1 MSSDE
6 GGLKMPEMPK
16 IEMPELNLPDKMP
29 ESFEEGS
36 AMVVKLLGPVE
47 ELSPFKLGQIQKLIE
62 ETHEETGK
70 AVAPAFAVGQVLFLL
85 AFVGYF
91 VWGVVVLCLDSAAMD
106 APCAKESWVWLYALL
121 VIVIP
126 TSLGTV
132 MGCIKGG
139 IAAAG
144 VEDKVPSV
152 ILTLPPPVLMVT
164 LAILGIV
171 LWGGMTEECGTF
183 YDTTHAQL
191 IVLFHIQ
198 VILMSIAGVF
208 GFLTAWA
215 QTMVLIKQ
223 YVPIP
228 GGDSEGS
235 KSV

>member
-1 MSSDE
+1 
-6 GGLKMPEMPK
+6 
-16 IEMPELNLPDKMP
+16 
-29 ESFEEGS
+29 
-36 AMVVKLLGPVE
+36 
-47 ELSPFKLGQIQKLIE
+47 
-62 ETHEETGK
+62 
-70 AVAPAFAVGQVLFLL
+70 VAPAFAVGQVLFLL

-171 LWGGMTEECGTF
+171 LWSGMTEECGTF

-198 VILMSIAGVF
+198 VRLKSPAQEF
-208 GFLTAWA
+208 LGFAFAWPCWFA
-215 QTMVLIKQ
+215 NF
-223 YVPIP
+223 
-228 GGDSEGS
+228 
-235 KSV
+235 